1 MRKLTGRAWVVSML
15 ALSACVQAPL
25 ASDTSAGAALNPT
38 PTQQPGSGE
47 VVTIKP
53 EPLGGNPRDLAA
65 PVTPAPTPQPVVEAP
80 KPPAWIGRL
89 EAAAKT
95 NAYRLDYDGKTFSG
109 PAWDKLVA
117 EGKAAQF
124 FLLGEEHGIAE
135 NPKLAAQLFGELAKD
150 GYSKLVIEVSP
161 LMATALDTSA
171 RGGIAGLQT
180 HLHTRGWEAAFFGM
194 KEEAELLAAARAAVK
209 GDAPVFWGVD
219 YEVGG
224 DRLLISKLEAK
235 KKPAAAEAA
244 LAKLRA
250 ASTAAWVKYEAEKG
264 PQFMFSFSGDPQLVR
279 DVRAAWPG
287 HDAEAAEI
295 LTALEETLEINKL
308 WVEGKG
314 YDSNVRR
321 SGDMRVNF
329 LKHWQAER
337 AAGRKPKVFAKMGA
351 SHLMRGR
358 NSTETYDIGTLA
370 NEIAF
375 IEGGHAVSVMI
386 LPGKGMPAAVF
397 NPVTF
402 TYAPNVPKDDYNKG
416 LAPIIDQADPKA
428 FTLFDLK
435 AMRPV
440 MGNWRAG
447 ADPELMRIVHG
458 FDYLLVMSGSTAS
471 SNLPAP

>member
-1 MRKLTGRAWVVSML
+1 MRIAAVGL
-15 ALSACVQAPL
+15 AALMALGACVSTREESVSVTQAP
-25 ASDTSAGAALNPT
+25 APVALP
-38 PTQQPGSGE
+38 P
-47 VVTIKP
+47 VVLPPP
-53 EPLGGNPRDLAA
+53 EP
-65 PVTPAPTPQPVVEAP
+65 P
-80 KPPAWIGRL
+80 KPPAWMERL
-89 EAAAKT
+89 EAAAKA
-95 NAYRLDYDGKTFSG
+95 NAVPLAYDGKTFSG

-135 NPKLAAQLFGELAKD
+135 NPKLAAQLFGELAKS

-161 LMATALDTSA
+161 PMATALDQSA
-171 RGGIAGLQT
+171 RGGITGLQK
-180 HLHTRGWEAAFFGM
+180 HLHTKGWEAAFFGM
-194 KEEAELLAAARAAVK
+194 KEEAEMLAAARAAVK

-235 KKPAAAEAA
+235 TKPAGAEAA
-244 LAKLRA
+244 VAKLRA
-250 ASTAAWVKYEAEKG
+250 ASTAAWAKYEAEKG
-264 PQFMFSFSGDPQLVR
+264 PQFMFSFSGDPALVR
-279 DVRAAWPG
+279 AVRDAWPG
-287 HDAEAAEI
+287 QDPETGGV
-295 LTALEETLEINKL
+295 LTALEETLEINRL
-308 WVEGKG
+308 WVQGKG

-321 SGDMRVNF
+321 SAYMRANF

-337 AAGRKPKVFAKMGA
+337 AAGRKPRVFAKMGA

-358 NSTETYDIGTLA
+358 NMTETYDIGTLA
-370 NEIAF
+370 TELAF

-386 LPGKGMPAAVF
+386 LPGKGSSAAVF

-402 TYAPNVPKDDYNKG
+402 TYAPNKPKDDYMQG
-416 LAPIIDQADPKA
+416 LDPIIDQADPNA

-440 MGNWRAG
+440 MGSWRAG
-447 ADPELMRIVHG
+447 VDPELMRIVHG

-471 SNLPAP
+471 TNLAAP